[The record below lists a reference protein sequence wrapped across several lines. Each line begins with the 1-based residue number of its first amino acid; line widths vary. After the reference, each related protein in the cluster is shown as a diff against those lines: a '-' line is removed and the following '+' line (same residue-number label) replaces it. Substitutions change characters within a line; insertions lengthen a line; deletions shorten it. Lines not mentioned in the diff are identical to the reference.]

1 VGGSEGAA
9 READSRGKL
18 AAYAA
23 LVRVPNLFS
32 APPDVLLGGAL
43 VAATG
48 TTVSIPSLAGLS
60 IASMLLYAGGTTLND
75 YFDAAI
81 DARERPER
89 PIPSGAIP
97 RRTAG
102 TLGATLLIGGV
113 LVALV
118 TAGPRAGLFAAAL
131 AAVIALYDGVL
142 KGGPT
147 GFLAMGS
154 ARGLDVLLGTA
165 AGVTAATA
173 VLPAWALAI
182 PVVIALYI
190 AAVTYMADN
199 EATTTERGAVA
210 AAAAGVLLAVL
221 GVLAAVGTL
230 GPSLVRIAF
239 AVGLTGGFLVWTG
252 RALGPAYA
260 TPRPDTVGPAVGTCI
275 LALVVLDAAFAAL
288 AGVGWAL
295 AILVFLVPAVGLSR
309 LFDVS

>member
-1 VGGSEGAA
+1 MGGSEGAA

-48 TTVSIPSLAGLS
+48 TTVSIPALAGLAV
-60 IASMLLYAGGTTLND
+60 ASMLLYAGGTTLND

-89 PIPSGAIP
+89 PIPSGRIP

-102 TLGATLLIGGV
+102 ALGAALLIGGV

-118 TAGPRAGLFAAAL
+118 AAGPRAGLFAAAL
-131 AAVIALYDGVL
+131 ATVIALYDGVL
-142 KGGPT
+142 KGSPA

-165 AGVTAATA
+165 AGTTAATA
-173 VLPAWALAI
+173 ALPAWALAI
-182 PVVIALYI
+182 PVVITLYI

-221 GVLAAVGTL
+221 GVLAAVVTT
-230 GPSLVRIAF
+230 GPSLVRTAF
-239 AVGLTGGFLVWTG
+239 AVGLIGGFLVWTG

-288 AGVGWAL
+288 AGVEWAL
-295 AILVFLVPAVGLSR
+295 AVLVFLVPAVGLSR

>member
-1 VGGSEGAA
+1 MAGESGLRGSV
-9 READSRGKL
+9 

-43 VAATG
+43 VAGTG
-48 TTVSIPSLAGLS
+48 GAVSLPALAGLAC
-60 IASMLLYAGGTTLND
+60 ASVLLYAGGTTLND
-75 YFDAAI
+75 YFDAEI

-89 PIPSGAIP
+89 PIPSGRVP

-102 TLGATLLIGGV
+102 VLGAALLVGGV
-113 LVALV
+113 LVALAA
-118 TAGPRAGLFAAAL
+118 AGPRAGLFAAVL
-131 AAVIALYDGVL
+131 AVVIALYDGVL
-142 KGGPT
+142 KGGPA

-165 AGVTAATA
+165 TGVTATTTA
-173 VLPAWALAI
+173 LPAWALAI

-190 AAVTYMADN
+190 AAVTYMANN

-221 GVLAAVGTL
+221 GVLAAVVMAR
-230 GPSLVRIAF
+230 PSLVQTVF
-239 AVGLTGGFLVWTG
+239 AIGLAGGFLAWTG

-260 TPRPDTVGPAVGTCI
+260 TPQPGTVGPAVGTCI

-288 AGVGWAL
+288 ADVGWAL
-295 AILVFLVPAVGLSR
+295 AVLVFLVPAVGLSR
-309 LFDVS
+309 LFDIS

>member
-1 VGGSEGAA
+1 MAGSEEVADESDL
-9 READSRGKL
+9 REKF

-48 TTVSIPSLAGLS
+48 ERISIPALAGLAV
-60 IASMLLYAGGTTLND
+60 ASVLLYAGGTTLND
-75 YFDAAI
+75 YFDAEV

-89 PIPSGAIP
+89 PIPSGRVP

-102 TLGATLLIGGV
+102 VLGAALLVGGV
-113 LVALV
+113 LVALAA
-118 TAGPRAGLFAAAL
+118 AGPRAGLFAATL
-131 AAVIALYDGVL
+131 AVVIALYDGVL
-142 KGGPT
+142 KGGSA

-165 AGVTAATA
+165 AGVTATTA
-173 VLPAWALAI
+173 ALSAWALAI
-182 PVVIALYI
+182 PVVVALYI
-190 AAVTYMADN
+190 ALVTYMADN

-221 GVLAAVGTL
+221 GVLAAVVTL
-230 GPSLVRIAF
+230 GPPLVRVAF
-239 AVGLTGGFLVWTG
+239 AVGLAGGFLVWTG

-295 AILVFLVPAVGLSR
+295 AVLIFLVPAVSLSR

>member
-1 VGGSEGAA
+1 MGGSEEAA

-43 VAATG
+43 VAASG
-48 TTVSIPSLAGLS
+48 GRVSTPALAGLAV
-60 IASMLLYAGGTTLND
+60 ASMLLYAGGTTLND
-75 YFDAAI
+75 YFDAEI
-81 DARERPER
+81 DAHERPER
-89 PIPSGAIP
+89 PIPSGRIS

-102 TLGATLLIGGV
+102 MLGAVLLVGGV
-113 LVALV
+113 LVALAA
-118 TAGPRAGLFAAAL
+118 AGPRAGLFAAAL
-131 AAVIALYDGVL
+131 AIVIALYDGVL

-173 VLPAWALAI
+173 TLPAWALAI

-190 AAVTYMADN
+190 ASVTYMADN

-210 AAAAGVLLAVL
+210 AAAAGVLLAVF
-221 GVLAAVGTL
+221 GVLAAVVTAR
-230 GPSLVRIAF
+230 PSIVRIAF
-239 AVGLTGGFLVWTG
+239 AVGFAGGFLVWTG

-260 TPRPDTVGPAVGTCI
+260 TPRPDTVGPAVGTCV

-295 AILVFLVPAVGLSR
+295 AVLAFLVPAVGLSR

>member
-9 READSRGKL
+9 REAESRGKL

-48 TTVSIPSLAGLS
+48 TTVSIPALARLAV
-60 IASMLLYAGGTTLND
+60 ASMLLYAGGTTLND

-102 TLGATLLIGGV
+102 ALGTALLIGGV

-118 TAGPRAGLFAAAL
+118 AAGPRAGLFAAAL

-221 GVLAAVGTL
+221 GVLAAVVTAR
-230 GPSLVRIAF
+230 PSIIRIAF

-288 AGVGWAL
+288 AGVEWAL
-295 AILVFLVPAVGLSR
+295 AVLVFLVPAVGLSR

>member
-1 VGGSEGAA
+1 MGGSEGPAC
-9 READSRGKL
+9 EAESRGKL

-23 LVRVPNLFS
+23 LVRVPNLAS

-43 VAATG
+43 VAAIG
-48 TTVSIPSLAGLS
+48 GRISIPALVGLAV
-60 IASMLLYAGGTTLND
+60 ASTLLYAGGTTLND
-75 YFDAAI
+75 YFDAPI

-89 PIPSGAIP
+89 PIPSGRVP

-102 TLGATLLIGGV
+102 ALGAALLVGGM
-113 LVALV
+113 LVALG

-142 KGGPT
+142 KGGPA

-165 AGVTAATA
+165 AGATASTAA
-173 VLPAWALAI
+173 LPAWALVI
-182 PVVIALYI
+182 PIVIALYI

-221 GVLAAVGTL
+221 GVLAAVVTL
-230 GPSLVRIAF
+230 GPSLVRFAF
-239 AVGLTGGFLVWTG
+239 AVGLAGGFLVWTG

-260 TPRPDTVGPAVGTCI
+260 TPRPDTVGPAVGTCV

-295 AILVFLVPAVGLSR
+295 AVLAFLIPAVGLSR

>member
-9 READSRGKL
+9 RESNPRGKL

-48 TTVSIPSLAGLS
+48 TTVSVSALAGLAV
-60 IASMLLYAGGTTLND
+60 ASVLLYAGGTTLND
-75 YFDAAI
+75 YFDAEI
-81 DARERPER
+81 DAHERPER
-89 PIPSGAIP
+89 PIPSGSVS

-102 TLGATLLIGGV
+102 MLGAALLVGGV
-113 LVALV
+113 LVALMA
-118 TAGPRAGLFAAAL
+118 AGPRAGLFAAAL
-131 AAVIALYDGVL
+131 AVVIALYDGVL
-142 KGGPT
+142 KSEPA

-165 AGVTAATA
+165 AAEATA
-173 VLPAWALAI
+173 TLPAWALAV
-182 PVVIALYI
+182 PVIVALYI
-190 AAVTYMADN
+190 ALVTYMADN

-210 AAAAGVLLAVL
+210 AAAAGVMLAVL
-221 GVLAAVGTL
+221 GVLAVVVMVR
-230 GPSLVRIAF
+230 PSLVRTVF
-239 AVGLTGGFLVWTG
+239 ALVLAGGFLAWTG

-260 TPRPDTVGPAVGTCI
+260 NPRPDTVGPAVGTCV
-275 LALVVLDAAFAAL
+275 LALVVLDGTFAAL

-295 AILVFLVPAVGLSR
+295 ATLAFLVPAVGLSH

>member
-1 VGGSEGAA
+1 MGGSEGTT
-9 READSRGKL
+9 REAESRGKL

-48 TTVSIPSLAGLS
+48 RAVSIPSLAGLA
-60 IASMLLYAGGTTLND
+60 IASVLLYAGGTTLND
-75 YFDAAI
+75 YFDAVI

-102 TLGATLLIGGV
+102 ALGATLLAGGV
-113 LVALV
+113 LVALG

-142 KGGPT
+142 KGTPA
-147 GFLAMGS
+147 GFLAMGG

-165 AGVTAATA
+165 AGVTATTA
-173 VLPAWALAI
+173 ALPAWAFAI
-182 PVVIALYI
+182 PVVVTLYI

-221 GVLAAVGTL
+221 GVLAAVVTL
-230 GPSLVRIAF
+230 RPSLVRIVF
-239 AVGLTGGFLVWTG
+239 AVGLAGGFLVWTG

-295 AILVFLVPAVGLSR
+295 AVLVFLLPAIGLSR